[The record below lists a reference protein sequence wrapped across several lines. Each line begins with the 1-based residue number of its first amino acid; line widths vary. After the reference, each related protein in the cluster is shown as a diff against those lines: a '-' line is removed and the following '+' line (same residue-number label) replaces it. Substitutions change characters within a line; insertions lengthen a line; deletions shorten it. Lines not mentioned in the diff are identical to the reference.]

1 MTATH
6 KLAKCTTHTKPCMA
20 ASQIETKQ
28 KKKNKKICV
37 RNDEKLWSDEVFK
50 STNCQTS
57 FIAHVLSFLV
67 RDSFVPL
74 RICDFF
80 FFSSSYIFISRTDPI
95 LHFDLFEPHNKVF
108 DSHTV
113 NRSSYKYG
121 VYAYLAAC
129 RCYTNVVMRIHLATT
144 SATVIHCVRPRLV
157 QDISSWI

>member
-1 MTATH
+1 MYGCVANWNE
-6 KLAKCTTHTKPCMA
+6 A
-20 ASQIETKQ
+20 E
-28 KKKNKKICV
+28 KKNKNIGV